1 MLWFMKLMGWA
12 LALSELLTDLKVVKA
27 KASETTVADYT
38 EAATVILAQPGV
50 DGWLQR
56 VKEKYGPGK
65 ADAIREQLPFVL
77 WGIDFAT
84 ER

>member
-27 KASETTVADYT
+27 KAPETTVADYS
-38 EAATVILAQPGV
+38 EAATAILAQPGV
-50 DGWLQR
+50 DTWLQR
-56 VKEKYGPGK
+56 IEERYGPGK
-65 ADAIREQLPFVL
+65 ADAIRAELPFVL